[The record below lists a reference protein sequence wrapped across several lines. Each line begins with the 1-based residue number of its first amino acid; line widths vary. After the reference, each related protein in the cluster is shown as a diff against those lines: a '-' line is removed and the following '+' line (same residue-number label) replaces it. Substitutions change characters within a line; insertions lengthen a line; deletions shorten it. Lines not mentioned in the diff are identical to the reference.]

1 MPRRNTIEVV
11 ITGKDAGAT
20 RTIDSVNRVLGK
32 FDSAA
37 DSARVSASG
46 FGSVLK
52 TALGTAIGF
61 TVAGVFQTATHAV
74 RNFIETSISAAAQM
88 ERFNVQFEVLLGSA
102 EAATQRLDEIKEFA
116 RVTPFNLDDVVEA
129 NKVLTV
135 FGRGVLDTTE
145 VMTKVG
151 DAAAFAGVRFNDLA
165 VWVGRA
171 YSSIQAGRPFGEA
184 AMRLQELGILT
195 GEARTE
201 LERMTESGARAEDI
215 WGFLVGQLDKFGGLM
230 DKQSNT
236 FEGLVS
242 NLEDTWFQI
251 QTIIGQPIMEA
262 AKTGLLKLLDALSDP
277 ETQQGIADLA
287 AGLGEL
293 TVAIIEFLS
302 KAGEASTPVSAGQDF
317 GKMLQGLARDIPATV
332 QGFNDIAVTALN
344 TWAELLFGTSKYIN
358 ETTARM
364 TTGTENIL
372 YGVGAVNGE
381 LVRLN
386 DKVITTTSLT
396 KQLGDQMGIAKFQ
409 ATTFRDVSVQLAS
422 GIQQTGFQ
430 ANKATKR
437 LAGMTKALQ
446 EATIAAS
453 AYYTA
458 GQMVSVQANKFRTP
472 TKTLIGGTTGA
483 AMQAGGGI
491 GAGAAAA
498 TQNFAGAVEWG
509 TTEALQSTAVP
520 VWTEIRNAVEEAA
533 RAQVSQLNDQMRLL
547 DLMDPEGKLTD
558 LRDTFERQLRAAQ
571 INELL
576 ASNNSLQAL
585 QVQIQQ
591 ELLRVN
597 QEEASLQRQQAKALT
612 EALRPRPAPSLQMA
626 SGRSSRRRLGI
637 MPGSDGEWV
646 TGGGE
651 PVPAYILNV
660 HSMARTEDVEA
671 DFELL
676 RAKAGRR

>member
-1 MPRRNTIEVV
+1 
-11 ITGKDAGAT
+11 
-20 RTIDSVNRVLGK
+20 
-32 FDSAA
+32 
-37 DSARVSASG
+37 
-46 FGSVLK
+46 
-52 TALGTAIGF
+52 
-61 TVAGVFQTATHAV
+61 
-74 RNFIETSISAAAQM
+74 
-88 ERFNVQFEVLLGSA
+88 
-102 EAATQRLDEIKEFA
+102 
-116 RVTPFNLDDVVEA
+116 
-129 NKVLTV
+129 
-135 FGRGVLDTTE
+135 
-145 VMTKVG
+145 
-151 DAAAFAGVRFNDLA
+151 
-165 VWVGRA
+165 
-171 YSSIQAGRPFGEA
+171 
-184 AMRLQELGILT
+184 
-195 GEARTE
+195 
-201 LERMTESGARAEDI
+201 
-215 WGFLVGQLDKFGGLM
+215 
-230 DKQSNT
+230 
-236 FEGLVS
+236 
-242 NLEDTWFQI
+242 
-251 QTIIGQPIMEA
+251 
-262 AKTGLLKLLDALSDP
+262 
-277 ETQQGIADLA
+277 
-287 AGLGEL
+287 
-293 TVAIIEFLS
+293 
-302 KAGEASTPVSAGQDF
+302 
-317 GKMLQGLARDIPATV
+317 
-332 QGFNDIAVTALN
+332 
-344 TWAELLFGTSKYIN
+344 
-358 ETTARM
+358 
-364 TTGTENIL
+364 
-372 YGVGAVNGE
+372 
-381 LVRLN
+381 
-386 DKVITTTSLT
+386 
-396 KQLGDQMGIAKFQ
+396 MGIAKFQ

-430 ANKATKR
+430 ANEATKR

-483 AMQAGGGI
+483 ALQAGGGL

-498 TQNFAGAVEWG
+498 VTQNFAGAVEWG

-597 QEEASLQRQQAKALT
+597 QEEAALQRQQAAALT
-612 EALRPRPAPSLQMA
+612 AALRPRPAPSISPFSAL
-626 SGRSSRRRLGI
+626 SSRRRAGVTT
-637 MPGSDGEWV
+637 GSDGGWV